1 MDKMSSEKSNG
12 VGNSVDSVNSVE
24 ESDSDRINKMDK
36 MASKNSKSSAAGN
49 SKHSV
54 HSVKESDSDRINKVG
69 KMVSEGSDT
78 SNSVDSVHS
87 VEKQSSN
94 RINKM
99 NKMDSES
106 GTSNSVDS
114 VNSVGKSLPN
124 SRKVFVAGKLHPDL
138 RVPFREITLAPTKTM
153 TREIEVNEPVRVYD
167 TSGPWGDPDFRG
179 TVEEGLPPLLAK
191 WIRSRCHVEDY
202 AGRVVRPIDD
212 RYLSV
217 AHVEHS
223 AKRNGRREQGVESRG
238 NSKLRRPLRGSAGH
252 PVTQLWYAR
261 QGIIT
266 PEMEFIAIR
275 ENGAQTSGLW
285 GQQASSLRSEA
296 NRRDA
301 RSPHRQDAYDPNDV
315 RPYHPGNSFGANIP
329 DEITSEFVRAEVA
342 RGRAII
348 PANINHPESEPMII
362 GRNFLVKINANIGN
376 SAVASSIEEEV
387 EKMRWATKWGADT
400 VMDLSTGKNIH

>member
-12 VGNSVDSVNSVE
+12 AGNSVDSVNSVE
-24 ESDSDRINKMDK
+24 ESDSDRINKVD
-36 MASKNSKSSAAGN
+36 
-49 SKHSV
+49 
-54 HSVKESDSDRINKVG
+54 

-78 SNSVDSVHS
+78 SNSVNSVHSVQNPSSDRINKMGKMGSESGTSNSDNSVHSVHS
-87 VEKQSSN
+87 VEKQSSD

-99 NKMDSES
+99 NKMGSES
-106 GTSNSVDS
+106 RTSNSVDS

-138 RVPFREITLAPTKTM
+138 RVPFREITLAPTETM
-153 TREIEVNEPVRVYD
+153 NGEIEVNEPVRVYD
-167 TSGPWGDPDFRG
+167 TSGPWGDPEFCG
-179 TVEEGLPPLLAK
+179 TADPARIVEQGLPPLRAK
-191 WIRSRCHVEDY
+191 WIRDRGDVEEIEGRAVRPQDNGFLSEKHAVERNGQKAEVRFQRSAKNKPLRAR
-202 AGRVVRPIDD
+202 AGR
-212 RYLSV
+212 
-217 AHVEHS
+217 A
-223 AKRNGRREQGVESRG
+223 
-238 NSKLRRPLRGSAGH
+238 
-252 PVTQLWYAR
+252 VTQLYYAR

-275 ENGAQTSGLW
+275 ENCNEEVG
-285 GQQASSLRSEA
+285 GQRSED
-296 NRRDA
+296 R
-301 RSPHRQDAYDPNDV
+301 NDLGF
-315 RPYHPGNSFGANIP
+315 RHSASEPISSHKSAISNP
-329 DEITSEFVRAEVA
+329 ITPEFVRAEVA

-400 VMDLSTGKNIH
+400 V